1 MLIRINTAIEN
12 LAAFDINTIGLI
24 LGFIGAIILTVF
36 GLPPIS
42 LLNEGSYAEIVITP
56 KMKRNMWLS
65 RLGLLFIAIGFLMQL
80 SAVPAAF

>member
-1 MLIRINTAIEN
+1 MFSNAIEN
-12 LAAFDINTIGLI
+12 LISFDINTIGLI
-24 LGFIGAIILTVF
+24 FGFIGAIILTVF

-42 LLNEGSYAEIVITP
+42 LLNEGSYVEIVITP